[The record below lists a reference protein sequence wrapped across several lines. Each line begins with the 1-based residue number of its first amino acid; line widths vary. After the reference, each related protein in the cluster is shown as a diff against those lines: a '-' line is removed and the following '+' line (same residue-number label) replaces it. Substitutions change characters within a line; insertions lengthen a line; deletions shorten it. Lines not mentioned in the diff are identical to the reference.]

1 MREDHGFVPAN
12 PATVGT
18 TGRAGSS
25 GTAGNRSGGWNA
37 GFGGVPSQRT
47 GGVSVLAPDTSRAH
61 ETDDETAR
69 ETAQDDDRPLARVL
83 PFRPAAVQS
92 PVDVQVDERAR
103 AQGFAAGYAAGSRA
117 AAKVAATEAEQ
128 VVARAEQDRARRAL
142 EHQQALEILARA
154 ATAAQTRTQPVL
166 DQVERRL
173 HLAAVELAQALLGVE
188 LSDAERSGR
197 AALARVLGN
206 PRLPEAVTV
215 RLHPR
220 DLEALRAADVEVT
233 LADGVVLAGDPSLAY
248 GDAVAEHPD
257 GLLDARLG
265 EALTRALDALLEQS

>member
-1 MREDHGFVPAN
+1 M
-12 PATVGT
+12 
-18 TGRAGSS
+18 
-25 GTAGNRSGGWNA
+25 
-37 GFGGVPSQRT
+37 PSQRT

-61 ETDDETAR
+61 ETAHETDDATAR

-128 VVARAEQDRARRAL
+128 VTARAEQDRARRAL
-142 EHQQALEILARA
+142 EHQQALEVLARA